1 MWSAST
7 VVKGSSSGLDP
18 STLAQS
24 SGTSVAGDANTSVD
38 GYTRFAG
45 SLSPSVDNFAEEKIE
60 SDKDDQSLSSSCMES
75 LSSSCMELMFS
86 LYLPMIIVWTRRC
99 MFGTANFVHS
109 LVMGHCLRLLIE
121 NCSGWT
127 PLWLQTIVLRYQVA
141 NGKMDPHAWPPP
153 AFRVLALLTMFAL
166 VVHPDGFTWVLLDKV
181 R

>member
-7 VVKGSSSGLDP
+7 VVKSSSSGLDP
-18 STLAQS
+18 STLSQS

-45 SLSPSVDNFAEEKIE
+45 SLSPSVDDFAEEKVE
-60 SDKDDQSLSSSCMES
+60 SDNDDQSLST
-75 LSSSCMELMFS
+75 SCMELMFS

-99 MFGTANFVHS
+99 MFGTANLVHS

-121 NCSGWT
+121 NFSGWT
-127 PLWLQTIVLRYQVA
+127 PLWLQTIVLRHQAA
-141 NGKMDPHAWPPP
+141 NGKIDPHAWPPP

-166 VVHPDGFTWVLLDKV
+166 VVHPDGFTWILLDKL